1 MNRELFFI
9 PILQKALNAD
19 NTMTALKEAFC
30 EINRLGKEDKYRQ
43 GFDNFRLFL
52 EEFCSHDNFLRAER
66 SEDLKSYPQI
76 LSIANQGLDRKLIIF
91 RNNRMLETL
100 TLNKK
105 SNYRIGKIIAGTYTV
120 KLSTGRVLWEGRLTE
135 NDLLIEMDGKDENIR
150 LAADSEKSQ
159 PVPPRS
165 IKLLDGMVI
174 LRIFAGFKA
183 GTLQIELK

>member
-1 MNRELFFI
+1 MNKELFFI

-30 EINRLGKEDKYRQ
+30 EINRLGQEDKYGQ
-43 GFDNFRLFL
+43 GFSNFLLFI
-52 EEFCSHDNFLRAER
+52 EEFCSHDNHLRTER
-66 SEDLKSYPQI
+66 SEDLKSYSQI

-91 RNNRMLETL
+91 RDNIIVETL
-100 TLNKK
+100 TLDKK

-120 KLSTGRVLWEGRLTE
+120 KLSTGRVLWEDRLAE
-135 NDLLIEMDGKDENIR
+135 NDLLIEMNDKDENLR

-159 PVPPRS
+159 PVPSRL
-165 IKLLDGMVI
+165 IKLLDDMVI

-183 GTLQIELK
+183 GTMQIELE